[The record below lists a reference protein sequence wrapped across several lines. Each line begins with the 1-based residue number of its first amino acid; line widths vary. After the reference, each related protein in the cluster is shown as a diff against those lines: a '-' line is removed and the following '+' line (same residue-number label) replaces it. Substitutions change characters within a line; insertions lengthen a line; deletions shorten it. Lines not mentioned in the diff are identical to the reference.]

1 MNITQFKDDL
11 TYYLLG
17 WKNNSAVT
25 ENQQKAWPQNR
36 KLSQRTLENG
46 HPNCLRLQQE
56 DGYDGDSVFS
66 ENANV
71 RKFFDNENRR
81 WPTCQEDIVRFGIFV
96 HLDFYRSISLCLKA
110 QWEKYYLKNI
120 NLTGNV
126 NQLGWEYD
134 PDGANIEEILTERQE
149 KTAEYSIDFNIG
161 LENQAD
167 ETSLFQFLEKY
178 YPAEISDYSLEQFKI
193 LIQDMIMRKMHL
205 FAIDSLEVTK
215 FITEEQKS
223 RSILQQASTLQA
235 NDLWLKKS
243 QWIQIEKDVANELF
257 RMENYRLAQ
266 ENDIQQWFITFGGA
280 YFPMKEAEL
289 NCLSIARR
297 IQIKETS
304 MDLSEDEVNELELS
318 TRHTELEELKL
329 KQQEIAIAEMLGGVG
344 GVELQG
350 ESLTTYEK
358 EIKATL
364 RRIWLLTHPDKIRG
378 KEFTESQLDDL
389 KEYYHQSILIRDY
402 EKGFDLRSLS
412 HLQDILAQVKVIY
425 AQEGLDIEG
434 LDIIDGDTAEEQL
447 QWLENKIQTLENEI
461 KNIKAEMYALAS
473 RTDVKEKKAT
483 MANAATIEKY
493 TEQMQKKTLFYTDE
507 LEGLEKQYKALF
519 AGGV

>member
-17 WKNNSAVT
+17 WKDNSAAT
-25 ENQQKAWPQNR
+25 ENQKKAWPQNR

-46 HPNCLRLQQE
+46 HSNCLKLLQE
-56 DGYDGDSVFS
+56 DGYDGDPVFS

-81 WPTCQEDIVRFGIFV
+81 WPASQEDIVRFGIFV

-110 QWEKYYLKNI
+110 QWEKFYLKNI
-120 NLTGNV
+120 NLTDNI

-134 PDGANIEEILTERQE
+134 PDGANIEEILTDRQE
-149 KTAEYSIDFNIG
+149 KTSEYSIDFNIG
-161 LENQAD
+161 LEKQAD
-167 ETSLFQFLEKY
+167 EASLFQFLEKY
-178 YPAEISDYSLEQFKI
+178 YPAETSGYSLEQFSI

-205 FAIDSLEVTK
+205 FPIDSLEVAK

-223 RSILQQASTLQA
+223 RSILQQASTIQA

-257 RMENYRLAQ
+257 RLESYRLAQ

-297 IQIKETS
+297 IQIKEIS
-304 MDLSEDEVNELELS
+304 MDLSEDEVNELELN
-318 TRHTELEELKL
+318 TRKTELEELKL
-329 KQQEIAIAEMLGGVG
+329 KQHEIAIAEMFNCPGVQ
-344 GVELQG
+344 LQG
-350 ESLTTYEK
+350 EAITSYEK
-358 EIKATL
+358 EIKTTL
-364 RRIWLLTHPDKIRG
+364 RKIWLLTHPDKIRG

-434 LDIIDGDTAEEQL
+434 LDIIEGDTAEEQL
-447 QWLENKIQTLENEI
+447 EWLENKIQILENEI
-461 KNIKAEMYALAS
+461 KDIKAEMYALAS
-473 RTDVKEKKAT
+473 RIDVKEKKAT
-483 MANAATIEKY
+483 MENAATIEKY
-493 TEQMQKKTLFYTDE
+493 TKQMQEKSAFYTQE
-507 LEGLEKQYKALF
+507 LESLEKQYKALF

>member
-17 WKNNSAVT
+17 WKNNSAAT

-46 HPNCLRLQQE
+46 HPNCLKLLQE
-56 DGYDGDSVFS
+56 DGHDGDPVFS

-81 WPTCQEDIVRFGIFV
+81 WPASQEDIVRFGVFV

-110 QWEKYYLKNI
+110 QWERYYLKNI
-120 NLTGNV
+120 NLTDNI

-149 KTAEYSIDFNIG
+149 KTAEYSIDFTIG
-161 LENQAD
+161 LEKQAD
-167 ETSLFQFLEKY
+167 ETSLHHFLEKY
-178 YPAEISDYSLEQFKI
+178 YPAETSGYSLEQFKI

-205 FAIDSLEVTK
+205 FAIDSLEVAK

-223 RSILQQASTLQA
+223 RSILQQASTIQA

-243 QWIQIEKDVANELF
+243 QWIQIEKDVSNELF
-257 RMENYRLAQ
+257 RLESYRLAQ

-289 NCLSIARR
+289 LCLSTARR

-304 MDLSEDEVNELELS
+304 MDLSEEEVDELELN
-318 TRHTELEELKL
+318 TRLKEFGELKL
-329 KQQEIAIAEMLGGVG
+329 KQHEIAIAEMFNCPGVQ
-344 GVELQG
+344 LQG
-350 ESLTTYEK
+350 EAITTYEK
-358 EIKATL
+358 EIKTTL
-364 RRIWLLTHPDKIRG
+364 RKIWLLTHPDKIRG

-434 LDIIDGDTAEEQL
+434 LDIIEGDTAEEQL
-447 QWLENKIQTLENEI
+447 EWLENKIQILENEM
-461 KNIKAEMYALAS
+461 KDIKAEMYALAS
-473 RTDVKEKKAT
+473 RIDVKEKKAT
-483 MANAATIEKY
+483 MANEATIEKY
-493 TEQMQKKTLFYTDE
+493 TKQMQEKTAFYTQE
-507 LEGLEKQYKALF
+507 LKELGKQYRALF
-519 AGGV
+519 AGGQ